1 MRQVQTVG
9 LALSI
14 YSMVKN
20 FIGGKKKK
28 EEAKASAPVLEEE
41 TLNDGPKASLEYTDQ
56 VMTMMSVG
64 VV

>member
-1 MRQVQTVG
+1 MILQVQTVG
-9 LALSI
+9 LVLSI

-28 EEAKASAPVLEEE
+28 DEAKANAPVLEAE

-56 VMTMMSVG
+56 VNE
-64 VV
+64 

>member
-1 MRQVQTVG
+1 MQTVG
-9 LALSI
+9 LVLSI

-28 EEAKASAPVLEEE
+28 DEAKANAPVLEAE

-56 VMTMMSVG
+56 G
-64 VV
+64 NE